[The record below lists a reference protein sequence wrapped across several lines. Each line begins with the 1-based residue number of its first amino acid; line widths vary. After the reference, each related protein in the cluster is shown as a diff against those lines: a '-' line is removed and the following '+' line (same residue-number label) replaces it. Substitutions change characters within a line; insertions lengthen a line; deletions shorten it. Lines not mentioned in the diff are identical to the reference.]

1 MTTKEQELKALDKI
15 RAIIAGLG
23 EDSYIGT
30 AFDGCLEDA
39 EENIQNDFALSMK
52 DRWQSAEQK
61 LIAAKADAQQAH
73 DALDRTMDKL
83 LDKEE
88 ERKTAKS
95 NADAWMEKAVTAE
108 NAAAEAAQKIS
119 DLELEIVHL
128 KAKLYDMMMAGA

>member
-61 LIAAKADAQQAH
+61 LIDAKADAQQAH

-95 NADAWMEKAVTAE
+95 NADAWMEKAVAAE

-128 KAKLYDMMMAGA
+128 KAKLYDMMIAGA

>member
-23 EDSYIGT
+23 ENSYVGT

-73 DALDRTMDKL
+73 GALDRTMDKL
-83 LDKEE
+83 LEKEE

-128 KAKLYDMMMAGA
+128 KAKLYDMMIAGA

>member
-23 EDSYIGT
+23 ENSYVGT

-61 LIAAKADAQQAH
+61 LIAAKADTQQVH

-83 LDKEE
+83 LEKEE

-95 NADAWMEKAVTAE
+95 NADAWMEKAVAAE

-128 KAKLYDMMMAGA
+128 KAKLYDMMIAGA